1 LLHTKEFKKLSMP
14 LPKFSYVKVAS
25 VEEASRLLA
34 QPGVETCLAAGG
46 TELLPRMKYGLARP
60 KKLISLKGLAAKAPV
75 LAQDGSIQL
84 DALMTLTA
92 LQASSL
98 VQENAS
104 ILAAAAIAVG
114 SNEIRN
120 MATLG
125 GNLCQDS
132 RCLYYNQPHDFQ
144 FTAPCFK
151 RGGDQCYFIPA
162 GKKCWAVFMADI
174 APALIC
180 LGAEV
185 HVVGPI
191 GSRRI
196 PLELLYSNDPLRPL
210 TLASGEIIYR
220 VMIPARPA
228 QWAEAFTKFSWRRG
242 FEFSAVSVAAV
253 LDLEEDRQAC
263 RNARIAVGSIAAA
276 PLRPP
281 KAEAVLAG
289 GRLSDKVITAAA
301 DQAAA
306 EIRPV
311 PHHGYSRA
319 YLTECLR
326 VQVRRVLNSAIEPL
340 AET

>member
-1 LLHTKEFKKLSMP
+1 MQ
-14 LPKFSYVKVAS
+14 LPKFSYVKVSS

-34 QPGVETCLAAGG
+34 LPDVETCLAAGG
-46 TELLPRMKYGLARP
+46 TELLPRIKYGLTRP
-60 KKLISLKGLAAKAPV
+60 KKLISLKGVAAEAPEMGE
-75 LAQDGSIQL
+75 DGIIQL
-84 DALMTLTA
+84 HALMTLSA
-92 LQASSL
+92 VAASFL
-98 VQENAS
+98 VQENAP
-104 ILAAAAIAVG
+104 ILAAAAVAVG

-162 GKKCWAVFMADI
+162 GKKCWAVFMADT
-174 APALIC
+174 APALIS

-196 PLELLYSNDPLRPL
+196 PLEQLYRNDPLRPL
-210 TLASGEIIYR
+210 ALASGEILSR
-220 VMIPARPA
+220 VMIPARPT
-228 QWAEAFTKFSWRRG
+228 QRAEAFAKFSWRRG

-253 LDLEEDRQAC
+253 LDLEDDRQTC
-263 RNARIAVGSIAAA
+263 RKARITIGSLAAA
-276 PLRPP
+276 PLRSP

-289 GRLSDKVITAAA
+289 ERLSDKVIAAAA

-306 EIRPV
+306 EIHPV

-326 VQVRRVLNSAIEPL
+326 VQVRRVLDSTMGPL
-340 AET
+340 AQT

>member
-1 LLHTKEFKKLSMP
+1 MQ
-14 LPKFSYVKVAS
+14 LPKFSYVKVSS

-34 QPGVETCLAAGG
+34 QPDVEACLAAGG
-46 TELLPRMKYGLARP
+46 TELLPRMKYGLSRP
-60 KKLISLKGLAAKAPV
+60 GKLVSLKGLAAKAPE
-75 LAQDGSIQL
+75 LAADGSIQL
-84 DALMTLTA
+84 DALMTLSA
-92 LQASSL
+92 VQASSL
-98 VQENAS
+98 VQENAP
-104 ILAAAAIAVG
+104 ILAAAAAAVG

-162 GKKCWAVFMADI
+162 GKKCWAVFMADT

-180 LGAEV
+180 LGAGV
-185 HVVGPI
+185 HIVGPI
-191 GSRRI
+191 GSRSI
-196 PLELLYSNDPLRPL
+196 PLEQLYRNDPLRPL
-210 TLASGEIIYR
+210 ALASGEILSR
-220 VMIPARPA
+220 VMIPARPT
-228 QWAEAFTKFSWRRG
+228 QRAEAFAKFSWRPG

-253 LDLEEDRQAC
+253 LDLEEDRQTC
-263 RNARIAVGSIAAA
+263 RSARLAAGSIAAT

-289 GRLSDKVITAAA
+289 ECLSDNVIAAAA
-301 DQAAA
+301 DQAAE
-306 EIRPV
+306 EIHPV

-326 VQVRRVLNSAIEPL
+326 VQVRRVLHSAIGSL
-340 AET
+340 AQT